1 MHLSED
7 LTFELRTKEE
17 KDPLIWDN
25 SLIFQ
30 AERTQIAPP
39 SGKLGEHRIT
49 KEASMGGTKSEDL

>member
-25 SLIFQ
+25 SSYFPGR
-30 AERTQIAPP
+30 ENTN
-39 SGKLGEHRIT
+39 GEHRIT